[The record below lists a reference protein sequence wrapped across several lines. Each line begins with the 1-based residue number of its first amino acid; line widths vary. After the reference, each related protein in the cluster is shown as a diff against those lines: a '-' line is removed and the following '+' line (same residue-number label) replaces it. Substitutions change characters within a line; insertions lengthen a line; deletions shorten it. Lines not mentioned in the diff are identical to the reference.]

1 MSKLLRQNQNTLRAL
16 ELRIEEEA
24 CGKYNVILAGMVI
37 HHNQNCRNGTCEG
50 NFMYTDNLTYKVI
63 PSNDFDDAEAV
74 YESLKRQFMD

>member
-1 MSKLLRQNQNTLRAL
+1 MSKLLRQNQNVTKAL

-24 CGKYNVILAGMVI
+24 CGKYKVILAGMVI

-63 PSNDFDDAEAV
+63 PSNNFDDAEAT
-74 YESLKRQFMD
+74 YETLKRQFLD

>member
-1 MSKLLRQNQNTLRAL
+1 MSKLLRQNQNTNRAL
-16 ELRIEEEA
+16 ELRIEEEDY
-24 CGKYNVILAGMVI
+24 GKYRVILAGMVI

-63 PSNDFDDAEAV
+63 PTTNFDDAEET